1 MERSDFNGRSEVVKE
16 LFGKSDGAC
25 VTPPFYC
32 DYGSYIEV
40 GKNFFANYNC
50 TIIDVAKVKIGDN
63 SRLEKAR
70 RDRSHAR
77 FFSYA
82 KPVSRLQSGF
92 LQ

>member
-1 MERSDFNGRSEVVKE
+1 MDMKKRRDLQLAYIADETIMEEQRRCR
-16 LFGKSDGAC
+16 KSC
-25 VTPPFYC
+25 
-32 DYGSYIEV
+32 
-40 GKNFFANYNC
+40 KNFFANYNC

>member
-1 MERSDFNGRSEVVKE
+1 MDMKKE
-16 LFGKSDGAC
+16 EICSLLTLRMKRLWKSRAGAEKSC
-25 VTPPFYC
+25 
-32 DYGSYIEV
+32 
-40 GKNFFANYNC
+40 KNFFANYNC

-70 RDRSHAR
+70 RDRSHAK

>member
-1 MERSDFNGRSEVVKE
+1 MDMKKRRDLQLAYIADETIMEEQRRCS
-16 LFGKSDGAC
+16 
-25 VTPPFYC
+25 
-32 DYGSYIEV
+32 
-40 GKNFFANYNC
+40 KNFFANYNC

>member
-1 MERSDFNGRSEVVKE
+1 MDMKKRRDLQLAYIADEAIMEEQSRCRKI
-16 LFGKSDGAC
+16 LQKLLC
-25 VTPPFYC
+25 
-32 DYGSYIEV
+32 
-40 GKNFFANYNC
+40 KL
-50 TIIDVAKVKIGDN
+50 KIGDN